1 MTLFD
6 RFGLMA
12 TLFPARAQAAK
23 AAARWSRAAAR
34 DPELVADLIRLSGIL
49 GLTPDDYEA
58 GVPMGAPVDPVRLA
72 IERGRRDMAR
82 QLLALMSVTPFQLQK
97 LMEDEHD
104 VS

>member
-12 TLFPARAQAAK
+12 TLFPARAAAAK

-34 DPELVADLIRLSGIL
+34 EPDLVADLIAMSGLLSN
-49 GLTPDDYEA
+49 TPDDYEA
-58 GVPMGAPVDPVRLA
+58 GVPLGAPVDPVRLA

-82 QLLALMSVTPFQLQK
+82 QILALMSITPFQLSQM
-97 LMEDEHD
+97 MEDEHD